1 MVTPTLEATPSAVP
15 TVKSAVNVFIKNES
29 DGKVSAMV
37 LGLPEYRVESGD
49 RESALADLQ
58 KLIAAR
64 LAGAEVVSLEIEM
77 SKPHNPW
84 LHFAGMLKDDPYF
97 DQMQED
103 IAEYRREKDAKFEDY
118 YDQFETEESGEKS
131 L

>member
-1 MVTPTLEATPSAVP
+1 MCILIMLLNYLVSII
-15 TVKSAVNVFIKNES
+15 VKDFYSCLISPHINKI
-29 DGKVSAMV
+29 
-37 LGLPEYRVESGD
+37 LPLSNHD
-49 RESALADLQ
+49 RCDRKSALADLQ

-77 SKPHNPW
+77 SKPQNPW

-103 IAEYRREKDAKFEDY
+103 IAGYRREKDAEFAIRKLRDGLNF
-118 YDQFETEESGEKS
+118 
-131 L
+131 